1 MVLIIGLTGG
11 IASGKSTVSN
21 IFKSYGIPV
30 VDADVIARQVV
41 EKGMPAYN
49 EIVASF
55 GKEILDENGDIHRKK
70 LGSIVFH
77 DDEKRMLLNSIVHPA
92 VRQEMRRQADQFLAE
107 GYETVVLDIP
117 LLFESKL
124 THMVDVTLL
133 IYVDEEVQYE
143 RLMARDQMTFEEAKA
158 RITSQIPLKE
168 KRQLADAVIENNGTL
183 EQLKEK
189 VINQL
194 HEWGVR

>member
-1 MVLIIGLTGG
+1 MIIGLTGG

-158 RITSQIPLKE
+158 RITSQMPLKE

-183 EQLKEK
+183 ERLKEK

>member
-1 MVLIIGLTGG
+1 MIIGLTGG

>member
-158 RITSQIPLKE
+158 RITSQMPLKE